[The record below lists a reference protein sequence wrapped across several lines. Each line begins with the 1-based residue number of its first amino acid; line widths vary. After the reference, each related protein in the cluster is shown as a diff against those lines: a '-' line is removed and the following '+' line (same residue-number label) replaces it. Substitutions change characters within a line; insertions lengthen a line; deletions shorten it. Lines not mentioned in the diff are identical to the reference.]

1 MRNEVD
7 RRRCSGWFSR
17 IRRGSAGA
25 LVLLAILVPTTIRP
39 VTVAAAVQESTA
51 TSVAEPHAA
60 TASDDP
66 GVKALRRGEIDLVAT
81 YRTSAEDPCLVLRR
95 GSGDSHEAGE
105 RSPIAMLLRS
115 RQLGLWVVYFAT
127 AGEAPLPSALHD
139 AAARMRW
146 RTSRGVHAIAI
157 DPESPRAVEAA
168 VSAWYAHCPPASE
181 SSLMATAIRSE
192 RTSEAR
198 RIAARRIAR

>member
-7 RRRCSGWFSR
+7 RRRCSGRFTR

-39 VTVAAAVQESTA
+39 VTVVAAVQEATA
-51 TSVAEPHAA
+51 TSVATPHAA
-60 TASDDP
+60 AASDDP
-66 GVKALRRGEIDLVAT
+66 GVQALRRGEIDLVAT
-81 YRTSAEDPCLVLRR
+81 YRTSVEDPCLVLRR
-95 GSGDSHEAGE
+95 GSGDSQEAGE
-105 RSPIAMLLRS
+105 CSPIAMLVRS
-115 RQLGLWVVYFAT
+115 RQLGLWVVYFAN
-127 AGEAPLPSALHD
+127 AREAASPVSLRD

-146 RTSRGVHAIAI
+146 RTSRGVHAVAI
-157 DPESPRAVEAA
+157 DPDTPRAVEAA

-181 SSLMATAIRSE
+181 GSLMATVVRAE
-192 RTSEAR
+192 ETSESR

>member
-1 MRNEVD
+1 MRNEVVG
-7 RRRCSGWFSR
+7 RCCSGWFTR

-25 LVLLAILVPTTIRP
+25 LVLLAILVPATIRP
-39 VTVAAAVQESTA
+39 VTVAAAVQEAIATPVAAPRSSTA
-51 TSVAEPHAA
+51 F
-60 TASDDP
+60 DDP
-66 GVKALRRGEIDLVAT
+66 GLQALRRGEIDLVAT
-81 YRTSAEDPCLVLRR
+81 YRTSVEDPCLVLLR
-95 GSGDSHEAGE
+95 GSGDSHDAGD
-105 RSPIAMLLRS
+105 RSSIAMLVRS

-127 AGEAPLPSALHD
+127 AGEAPLPSALQD

-157 DPESPRAVEAA
+157 DPESTRAVEAA

-192 RTSEAR
+192 ETFEAR

>member
-1 MRNEVD
+1 V
-7 RRRCSGWFSR
+7 
-17 IRRGSAGA
+17 
-25 LVLLAILVPTTIRP
+25 
-39 VTVAAAVQESTA
+39 
-51 TSVAEPHAA
+51 
-60 TASDDP
+60 
-66 GVKALRRGEIDLVAT
+66 
-81 YRTSAEDPCLVLRR
+81 
-95 GSGDSHEAGE
+95 
-105 RSPIAMLLRS
+105 RS
-115 RQLGLWVVYFAT
+115 RQLGLWVVYFAN
-127 AGEAPLPSALHD
+127 AREAASPVSLRD

-168 VSAWYAHCPPASE
+168 ASAWYAHCPPASE